1 MEIIV
6 VSRRTIS
13 TLWFAFFLA
22 IIVYHGIIFARPWES
37 EVGAALVPAAIGYI
51 LLFMGIL
58 SLLVVVN
65 LDLFMLSR
73 PRTIRISASQLPPGT
88 AEKSEEEI
96 LAAAKAAWFSI
107 RFIIICAFAETPGIY
122 ALLLALFGGDMLI
135 VNILVGLAYI
145 SILYA
150 GIRLATGWARTYLG

>member
-73 PRTIRISASQLPPGT
+73 PRTIRISASQLPRAPLRR
-88 AEKSEEEI
+88 ARRKSLPLQKQRGSRYASSSSAHLPRPRASTRSCWPC
-96 LAAAKAAWFSI
+96 LAAT
-107 RFIIICAFAETPGIY
+107 C
-122 ALLLALFGGDMLI
+122 
-135 VNILVGLAYI
+135 
-145 SILYA
+145 
-150 GIRLATGWARTYLG
+150 